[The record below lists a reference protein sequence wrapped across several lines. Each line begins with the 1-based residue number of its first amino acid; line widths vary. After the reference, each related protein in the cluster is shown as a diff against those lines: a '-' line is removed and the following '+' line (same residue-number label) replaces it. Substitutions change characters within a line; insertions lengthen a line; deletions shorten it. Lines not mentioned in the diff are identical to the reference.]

1 MCKVCFRLTAVDEV
15 RENAVNTLGRLL
27 RAVIDDQTHV
37 LQTFLARKAG
47 VDQVA
52 DMLTKPL
59 AETQFLTLRSRLL
72 ADCNPEIVPSD
83 IKFKSFDK
91 VLKHSGSRA
100 NW

>member
-52 DMLTKPL
+52 DMQECSGEASLDVVKAGSCSGIVVPL
-59 AETQFLTLRSRLL
+59 V
-72 ADCNPEIVPSD
+72 CM
-83 IKFKSFDK
+83 
-91 VLKHSGSRA
+91 
-100 NW
+100 